1 MFSNASIKK
10 KLILPIVFM
19 ILVFA
24 ASSFFNVSSTWKQI
38 ELSNQ
43 FNLQLLPVQNDLNDA
58 YRDLYQATAAMSGIA
73 LSRSNEELEHHLFEF
88 DDNAYKAIPRMQKTM
103 NLVEI
108 MPNNHSSNVNELVD
122 STKLWLAEYDR
133 LKALPRSEW
142 ANYYSNNLDL
152 FDNHFID
159 VRKKLNIVKDALELK
174 QTQLESEI
182 SDARN
187 QGELILEGGVIFV
200 ILTGAGIII
209 LLNTS
214 VIKPII
220 ELKSALTQIASG
232 DGDLTQR
239 MQVKS
244 KDELG
249 EVANAFNEFVTRIQS
264 TVIQVISTSNTLRS
278 EMVTLENLANNI
290 AHATQNQQK
299 DSELVASAV
308 HEMQATSHSVSQNA
322 AETAESSKSA
332 NSQIEITNASLNQTI
347 DSISQLS
354 SNVQS
359 AGQVIDT
366 LNTDV
371 GQIASVLEVI
381 RGIAE
386 QTNLLALNAAIEAA
400 RAGEQGRGFAVV
412 ADEVRSL
419 ASRTQDSTGVIH
431 SMIEKLQSGADK
443 AVSVMR
449 ESELSSVQTIDK
461 AGEARESLHSI
472 LSVIG
477 EMNEK
482 NTHIA
487 TASHQQSTVS
497 DELNENIQG
506 IADSSSSIVSIVQD
520 AQSTLEE
527 LSGQCLRLDQL
538 VSEFRT

>member
-24 ASSFFNVSSTWKQI
+24 ASSFFNVSSTWKQT

-58 YRDLYQATAAMSGIA
+58 YRDLYQATAAMSAIA
-73 LSRSNEELEHHLFEF
+73 LSRSDKEFEHHLFEF
-88 DDNAYKAIPRMQKTM
+88 DDNAYKAIPRMQKSM

-108 MPNNHSSNVNELVD
+108 MPSNHSSNVNELVD
-122 STKLWLAEYDR
+122 STKQWLAEYDR
-133 LKALPRSEW
+133 LKSLPRSEW
-142 ANYYSNNLDL
+142 ASYYSNNLDL
-152 FDNHFID
+152 FETHFID

-187 QGELILEGGVIFV
+187 QGELILEGGVLFV
-200 ILTGAGIII
+200 ILTGVSIII

-220 ELKSALTQIASG
+220 ELKSALNQIASG
-232 DGDLTQR
+232 NGDLAQR

-249 EVANAFNEFVTRIQS
+249 EVASAFNEFVTKIQS
-264 TVIQVISTSNTLRS
+264 TVIQVIHTSNTLRS
-278 EMVTLENLANNI
+278 EMVSLESLTKNI
-290 AHATQNQQK
+290 AHATHNQQK

-332 NSQIEITNASLNQTI
+332 NSQIEVTNTTLNQTI

-354 SNVQS
+354 ENVQS

-366 LNTDV
+366 LNSDV

-419 ASRTQDSTGVIH
+419 ASRTQDSTGVIQT
-431 SMIEKLQSGADK
+431 MIEKLQFGADK

-449 ESELSSVQTIDK
+449 ESELSSVTTIDK

-482 NTHIA
+482 NAHIA

-506 IADSSSSIVSIVQD
+506 IADSSASIVSTVQD

-527 LSGQCLRLDQL
+527 LSGQCLLLNQL

>member
-371 GQIASVLEVI
+371 GQIASVLDVI